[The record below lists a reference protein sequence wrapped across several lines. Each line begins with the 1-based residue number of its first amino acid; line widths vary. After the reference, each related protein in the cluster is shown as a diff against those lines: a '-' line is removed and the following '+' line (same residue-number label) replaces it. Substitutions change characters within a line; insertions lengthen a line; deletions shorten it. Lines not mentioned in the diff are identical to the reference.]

1 MMNGLILIETQKTIL
16 ELLMKNLQ
24 AIALQTGSEV
34 SYHEIG
40 QLVGAD
46 SQTVER
52 YISLLEQTFVI
63 FRLPAFSRNMRNEIK
78 KVERF
83 ISMIPV

>member
-40 QLVGAD
+40 QLAGAD
-46 SQTVER
+46 SQQWNA
-52 YISLLEQTFVI
+52 ISRSSNRLL
-63 FRLPAFSRNMRNEIK
+63 
-78 KVERF
+78 
-83 ISMIPV
+83 